1 MASHNFIRNE
11 VFDENI
17 DRLNELTRFVITQRK
32 TAEYDALIAEL
43 DAQRIELGGVMPRD
57 QAAID
62 VVAIRLRDVR
72 EEKRQFEAATKAEL
86 DSNLEKWRAL
96 GAKKEEDVVTSDF
109 TLNIPEHSL
118 EDWIAKLRAD
128 GVKPLVNVHF
138 KEVKD
143 CLYKN
148 TNAASYTEDEHEA
161 GLAAKDVYFS
171 GIANEDNWEQ
181 DKANKAY
188 ERGSKITRDRSTN
201 ARRQPQNWHF

>member
-1 MASHNFIRNE
+1 MSGHNFIRNE
-11 VFDENI
+11 VFDESA
-17 DRLNELTRFVITQRK
+17 DRLNELTRFVMTQGK
-32 TAEYDALIAEL
+32 TAEHDAKIAEL
-43 DAQRIELGGVMPRD
+43 EAQRIELGGVVPRD
-57 QAAID
+57 DAAIVA
-62 VVAIRLRDVR
+62 VVARLAEAR
-72 EEKRQFEAATKAEL
+72 EEKRQFEIATRAEI

-96 GAKKEEDVVTSDF
+96 GAKKEEDVITSDF

-161 GLAAKDVYFS
+161 GLAA
-171 GIANEDNWEQ
+171 
-181 DKANKAY
+181 
-188 ERGSKITRDRSTN
+188 
-201 ARRQPQNWHF
+201 

>member
-11 VFDENI
+11 VFDENV

-32 TAEYDALIAEL
+32 TAEYDATIAEQEAERTRL
-43 DAQRIELGGVMPRD
+43 RAALPRD

-62 VVAIRLRDVR
+62 IVDARLRDVR
-72 EEKRQFEAATKAEL
+72 EEKCQFEIAAKAEI

-96 GAKKEEDVVTSDF
+96 GEKKEEDVVTSDF

-128 GVKPLVNVHF
+128 NVKPLVNVHF

-143 CLYKN
+143 CLY
-148 TNAASYTEDEHEA
+148 
-161 GLAAKDVYFS
+161 
-171 GIANEDNWEQ
+171 
-181 DKANKAY
+181 
-188 ERGSKITRDRSTN
+188 
-201 ARRQPQNWHF
+201 

>member
-1 MASHNFIRNE
+1 MAGHNFIRNE
-11 VFDENI
+11 VFDENA
-17 DRLNELTRFVITQRK
+17 DRLNELTRFVMTQRK
-32 TAEYDALIAEL
+32 TAEYDAMITEL
-43 DAQRIELGGVMPRD
+43 EARRTELGGIMPRD

-62 VVAIRLRDVR
+62 AVTARLAEAR
-72 EEKRQFEAATKAEL
+72 EEKHQFVIATRAEI
-86 DSNLEKWRAL
+86 DSNLEKWTAL
-96 GAKKEEDVVTSDF
+96 GAKKAEDVITSDF

-118 EDWIAKLRAD
+118 EEWLAKLRAE

-171 GIANEDNWEQ
+171 GIANEEEWEQ

-188 ERGSKITRDRSTN
+188 ERGSKIARDRNPN
-201 ARRQPQNWHF
+201 A

>member
-11 VFDENI
+11 VFDEYI

-32 TAEYDALIAEL
+32 MAEYDALIAEL

-62 VVAIRLRDVR
+62 VVDARLRDVR
-72 EEKRQFEAATKAEL
+72 EEKRQFETTAKAEL

-128 GVKPLVNVHF
+128 NVKPLVNVHF

-143 CLYKN
+143 CL
-148 TNAASYTEDEHEA
+148 
-161 GLAAKDVYFS
+161 
-171 GIANEDNWEQ
+171 
-181 DKANKAY
+181 
-188 ERGSKITRDRSTN
+188 
-201 ARRQPQNWHF
+201 